1 MPELGSEAIDLAG
14 LYTGGGFERQ
24 KARMQKNAYKA
35 ANEASIAWPTA
46 EPVAGGVRP
55 LPGDGEVE
63 VWGWGFPPAG
73 SDLAAEV
80 GLLDAVERGRFER
93 LRSPAAAIVLAVSHA
108 QMRRILS
115 EYLGVRAEALE
126 FTTNAHGKPELAGD
140 GVRARLQFNL
150 SHTATVGLLAVGREP
165 LGVDVERVRPIERGV
180 AATHF
185 SECELKDL
193 ARLEGDEW
201 LAGFYRCWT
210 RKEAIVKA
218 EGVGVGDRLAK
229 FDVTLLPD
237 AAAAMTATRIEGMR
251 QWYLHELHPA
261 EGTVAA
267 LAVTKASV
275 TVRCYAV

>member
-1 MPELGSEAIDLAG
+1 M
-14 LYTGGGFERQ
+14 
-24 KARMQKNAYKA
+24 NAYKA
-35 ANEASIAWPTA
+35 ANGDASGARIAWPAA
-46 EPVAGGVRP
+46 EPAPGGVRL
-55 LPGDGEVE
+55 LPAAGEGD

-73 SDLAAEV
+73 ADLAAEV
-80 GLLDAVERGRFER
+80 ALLDTVERGRFER
-93 LRSPAAAIVLAVSHA
+93 LRSVAAATVLAVSHA
-108 QMRRILS
+108 QLRRILS

-126 FTTNAHGKPELAGD
+126 FTANAHGKPELAGD

-180 AATHF
+180 ATTHF
-185 SECELKDL
+185 SERELKDL
-193 ARLEGDEW
+193 ARLEGEEW

-237 AAAAMTATRIEGMR
+237 AAARMTATRIEGMR

-267 LAVTKASV
+267 LAVTEAGV